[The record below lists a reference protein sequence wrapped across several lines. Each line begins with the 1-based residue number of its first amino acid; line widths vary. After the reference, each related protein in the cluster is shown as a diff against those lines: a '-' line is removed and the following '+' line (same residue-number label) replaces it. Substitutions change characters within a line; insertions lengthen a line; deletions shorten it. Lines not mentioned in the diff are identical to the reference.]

1 MFGWTYRALKSVNI
15 STWAIMGS
23 AKRGLPSR
31 DPSATYAVNC
41 RSGAFIITSWTAFE
55 NVTIFGRPKE
65 GKWRI
70 FVTCCCGET
79 KFRQISGKV
88 TKFRHFLNL
97 KSKIEVILVFDHVD
111 WCYLHG
117 IARKENHDDDI
128 GSDDVGDKK
137 NLCYMYIFVH
147 RPTPY
152 LCLWGFFLSGF
163 SPVSQCIL
171 NCRWQ

>member
-1 MFGWTYRALKSVNI
+1 MFGWIYRVLKSVNI

-97 KSKIEVILVFDHVD
+97 ESKIEVILIFDHVD

-128 GSDDVGDKK
+128 DSDDVGDKK
-137 NLCYMYIFVH
+137 TCVTYTFLYIGLHFICV
-147 RPTPY
+147 Y
-152 LCLWGFFLSGF
+152 GFFFYQVLVPF
-163 SPVSQCIL
+163 L
-171 NCRWQ
+171 NVFWIGNN